1 MKKEEHIKDVQGAPP
16 KQQVFGVPD
25 GYFESLPHRLK
36 ERMEAEKETRVPVR
50 RLRTRGYLRVAM
62 AAALAGLILL
72 SIPLINRLSAPGPDD
87 SYADLILLD
96 GNNFFGHRSEL
107 DLFLAANEE
116 DMDDEEAYVSQAM
129 DYLAMNDVEMDLIFE

>member
-1 MKKEEHIKDVQGAPP
+1 
-16 KQQVFGVPD
+16 
-25 GYFESLPHRLK
+25 
-36 ERMEAEKETRVPVR
+36 
-50 RLRTRGYLRVAM
+50 M
-62 AAALAGLILL
+62 AAALAGLVLL

-96 GNNFFGHRSEL
+96 GNSFFGHRSEL

-116 DMDDEEAYVSQAM
+116 AMDDEEAYVSQAM